1 MKKFKKLLALS
12 FCLVVL
18 TALFSCSKDDD
29 NSSGNADE
37 AAAAR
42 IVGTYKGTIDDFSTE
57 YFDATIIVTKES
69 GNKVKIAPKSGEI
82 YSGVTAKIMVIQ
94 ALPTTENATAQDPN
108 GTLLYDHSQK
118 TITLITKKTAASDV
132 AFHFEGT
139 KQ

>member
-1 MKKFKKLLALS
+1 MQKFKKLLALS

-18 TALFSCSKDDD
+18 TAFFSCSKDDD

-42 IVGTYKGTIDDFSTE
+42 VVGTYKGTIDNFSTQ

-69 GNKVKIAPKSGEI
+69 GNRVKIAPKSGEV

-94 ALPTTENATAQDPN
+94 AIPTTDNATAQDPN
-108 GTLLYDHSQK
+108 GTLLYDNSQK
-118 TITLITKKTAASDV
+118 TITLITKQTAASDV
-132 AFHFEGT
+132 IFHFEGT